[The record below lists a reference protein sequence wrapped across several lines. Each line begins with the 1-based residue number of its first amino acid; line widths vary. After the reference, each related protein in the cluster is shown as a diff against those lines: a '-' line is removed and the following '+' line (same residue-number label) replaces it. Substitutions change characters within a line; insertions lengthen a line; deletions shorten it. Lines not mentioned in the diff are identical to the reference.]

1 MRTPRCQE
9 TSQIF
14 NHRNRPGLKF
24 SFSVGFAEV
33 NCRVD
38 RTRVRVDIV
47 GHQRTSFGNPISP
60 VETNSKQPEIARRS
74 QTFVEQK
81 PDFLL
86 REYFSLAVPFYL
98 HAGVYIRPDTRKFAA
113 ITALLHRF
121 AVFLI
126 NAAALLGPGIAG
138 RSRECR
144 WSTVG

>member
-1 MRTPRCQE
+1 LE
-9 TSQIF
+9 
-14 NHRNRPGLKF
+14 F
-24 SFSVGFAEV
+24 SFSVGLASV
-33 NCRVD
+33 NSRTDSARVC
-38 RTRVRVDIV
+38 VDILD
-47 GHQRTSFGNPISP
+47 HQGTSFGNTTGGI
-60 VETNSKQPEIARRS
+60 ETNSKQGAIATGK

-113 ITALLHRF
+113 ITALLHGF

-126 NAAALLGPGIAG
+126 NAAALLGPAIAG

>member
-1 MRTPRCQE
+1 MLAKA
-9 TSQIF
+9 S
-14 NHRNRPGLKF
+14 
-24 SFSVGFAEV
+24 V
-33 NCRVD
+33 NCRTD
-38 RTRVRVDIV
+38 SARVCVDIYD
-47 GHQRTSFGNPISP
+47 HQGTSFGNTTGS
-60 VETNSKQPEIARRS
+60 VQTNSKEGAIARRS

-98 HAGVYIRPDTRKFAA
+98 HAGVYTRPDTRKFAA

-126 NAAALLGPGIAG
+126 NAAALLGSGIAG

>member
-1 MRTPRCQE
+1 
-9 TSQIF
+9 
-14 NHRNRPGLKF
+14 LKF

-33 NCRVD
+33 NCRTD
-38 RTRVRVDIV
+38 STRVCVDILD
-47 GHQRTSFGNPISP
+47 HQGTSLRNPTGR
-60 VETNSKQPEIARRS
+60 VETNSKQGAIATGK